1 MDKSDF
7 FGVYIFTNT
16 KFFLFLPSKET
27 FTSFW
32 LVCCLKRLL
41 FIRST
46 NEPESRQIEANVVEN
61 KSLSFYLPSLMLTF
75 ELDSIRIVCALCAMQ
90 ECKRLEKID
99 L

>member
-1 MDKSDF
+1 MDKSYF
-7 FGVYIFTNT
+7 FWVYIFTNI

-46 NEPESRQIEANVVEN
+46 DEPEFRQINA
-61 KSLSFYLPSLMLTF
+61 KLF
-75 ELDSIRIVCALCAMQ
+75 DAWIRG
-90 ECKRLEKID
+90 
-99 L
+99 

>member
-7 FGVYIFTNT
+7 FGSIFLQT
-16 KFFLFLPSKET
+16 FFLFLPSKET

-46 NEPESRQIEANVVEN
+46 DEPEFRQMNA
-61 KSLSFYLPSLMLTF
+61 KLF
-75 ELDSIRIVCALCAMQ
+75 DAWIRG
-90 ECKRLEKID
+90 
-99 L
+99 